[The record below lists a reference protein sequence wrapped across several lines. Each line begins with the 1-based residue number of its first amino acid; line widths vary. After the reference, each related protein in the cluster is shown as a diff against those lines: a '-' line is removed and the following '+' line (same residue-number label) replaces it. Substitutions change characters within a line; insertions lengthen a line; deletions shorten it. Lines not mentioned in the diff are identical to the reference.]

1 VIVFSL
7 SFKYGRAM
15 SSLFH
20 ARKMLMDNLRHWF
33 SGRHGWTF
41 GALFVIFLI
50 ALFLRLAVVWTLAA
64 PPEKDALQYHK
75 IALNQLA
82 GYGHSLEPGKPT
94 TLRPPLYPLFLTGIY
109 ALTGADYRHA
119 LYAQAILHAL
129 LIFPLFWLGF
139 RMSGRSLVGILSA
152 SLFAIHTSFEIVSRL
167 CRENITAIL
176 VVLFLWSVYE
186 GFREPRVGKFVTAG
200 LFSGLLGLTNPIFVL
215 LSVALCFFGLLWSKS
230 RNLVK
235 LLVLQ
240 VLISI
245 VIMTPW
251 MIRNQFLPDKNQR
264 AHIDRTF
271 LFSYYP
277 AFKGDWWWP
286 VTDMVELEKKREEAS
301 YFFAHHLEEQALW
314 SKLRSKIL
322 AYPFGAAKLAISRIL
337 ILWASPPVGNSLL
350 KSFKPFLAS
359 IGLGLQYFFTLLGL
373 ATLAWKLP
381 QRSELLVFAVL
392 ALFLTGVYA
401 ISHAIRRYGYP
412 LVPQMCLFFAWG
424 MLDFFR
430 IKQTREEL

>member
-240 VLISI
+240 VL
-245 VIMTPW
+245 
-251 MIRNQFLPDKNQR
+251 
-264 AHIDRTF
+264 
-271 LFSYYP
+271 
-277 AFKGDWWWP
+277 
-286 VTDMVELEKKREEAS
+286 AS
-301 YFFAHHLEEQALW
+301 YFLAHHLEEQALW

>member
-1 VIVFSL
+1 MGNLKLWFR
-7 SFKYGRAM
+7 GRP
-15 SSLFH
+15 
-20 ARKMLMDNLRHWF
+20 R
-33 SGRHGWTF
+33 WTF
-41 GALFVIFLI
+41 GAVLVIFLI
-50 ALFLRLAVVWTLAA
+50 ALFLRLAVVWTLGA
-64 PPEKDALQYHK
+64 PPEKDAFEYHK
-75 IALNQLA
+75 IALSQLS
-82 GYGHSLEPGKPT
+82 GYGHALEPGKPT
-94 TLRPPLYPLFLTGIY
+94 TLRPPLYPLFLAGIY
-109 ALTGADYRHA
+109 AFTGSDYRHA

-129 LIFPLFWLGF
+129 LVFPLFWLGF
-139 RMSGRSLVGILSA
+139 RISGSSLVGTLSA

-167 CRENITAIL
+167 CRENITVIL
-176 VVLFLWSVYE
+176 VVLFFWSVYE

-200 LFSGLLGLTNPIFVL
+200 LFSGLLGLTHAIFIP

-230 RNLVK
+230 RNFVK

-251 MIRNQFLPDKNQR
+251 MIRNQLLPDKGQE
-264 AHIDRTF
+264 AHIRST
-271 LFSYYP
+271 LLYGYYP
-277 AFKGDWWWP
+277 AFTEEWWWP
-286 VTDMVELEKKREEAS
+286 VTDMVELEKKREEAN
-301 YFFAHHLEEQALW
+301 YFFASQVHGRDLNSE
-314 SKLRSKIL
+314 LRAKIL
-322 AYPFGAAKLAISRIL
+322 SHPFEAVKLAISRIL
-337 ILWASPPVGNSLL
+337 ILWASPPVGSSLL
-350 KSFKPFLAS
+350 KSYSPFLAS

-424 MLDFFR
+424 ALDLWR
-430 IKQTREEL
+430 RRKIRKDQ